1 MLLASLQKCR
11 RLTRPVR
18 LGLLAGVA
26 LCGVVANSEANEG
39 HFLPLKI
46 RFWADEIELTGAVP
60 DQKTADHLLIAV
72 RQSHPGMPTYGRLVI
87 DPSRTVINL
96 PDSKD
101 LAGLL
106 LELALSTKDGSLKVT
121 NEAVT
126 VSGLSDSL
134 VTHAAFEARLNSLA
148 SRNQQRDWRNRIC
161 LVHEDDLVADSLPK
175 RPRPALNPRPL
186 DEIPVVLADNEY
198 GPTLPKAEAEPKPL
212 RAMPLNGLVINAR
225 NREDS
230 ENALIEAPT
239 PDVLG
244 TETTKAAPVTPAIE
258 YEPAE
263 TIRFASNSYLVGF
276 DQYRLVDEI
285 TEKIQALPEDSA
297 RVVVEAYPDHVG
309 QHDFN
314 QWLSKSRAESV
325 LRALAEAG
333 ISSEQLRVVTRDGR
347 KDLNHLGTVRFLLP
361 KPVIPVAELEP
372 EIRENSLD
380 TDNSEES
387 TEIQTS
393 VSASPLSLD
402 ESASIAPR

>member
-1 MLLASLQKCR
+1 MLFASSQKIR
-11 RLTRPVR
+11 RLNRLVP
-18 LGLLAGVA
+18 LGLMVA
-26 LCGVVANSEANEG
+26 MAFGGTVATSDANEG

-72 RQSHPGMPTYGRLVI
+72 QQSHPGMPTYGRLVI
-87 DPSRTVINL
+87 DPARTVINL
-96 PDSKD
+96 PDRRD

-106 LELALSTKDGSLKVT
+106 LELALSTRDGSLKVT

-161 LVHEDDLVADSLPK
+161 LVHKDDLAADSLPK

-186 DEIPVVLADNEY
+186 DEIPVVLAENEY
-198 GPTLPKAEAEPKPL
+198 GPTLPKAEPQPL

-225 NREDS
+225 NRE
-230 ENALIEAPT
+230 EAGNSPMDASS
-239 PDVLG
+239 PAIPG
-244 TETTKAAPVTPAIE
+244 TEPPEAVPAAPAIE

-263 TIRFASNSYLVGF
+263 TIRFASNSYLMGF

-333 ISSEQLRVVTRDGR
+333 ITSEQLRVVTRDGR
-347 KDLNHLGTVRFLLP
+347 KDLDHLGTVRFLLP
-361 KPVIPVAELEP
+361 KPIIPVAELES
-372 EIRENSLD
+372 ELRENSLE
-380 TDNSEES
+380 TDGVTENP
-387 TEIQTS
+387 EIQTS

-402 ESASIAPR
+402 ESTSIVPH